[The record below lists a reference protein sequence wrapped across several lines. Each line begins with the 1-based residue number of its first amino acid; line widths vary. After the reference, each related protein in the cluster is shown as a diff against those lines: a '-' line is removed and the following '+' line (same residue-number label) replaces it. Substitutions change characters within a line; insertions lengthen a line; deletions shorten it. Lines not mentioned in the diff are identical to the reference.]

1 MKGLGKVIVLG
12 GLMLA
17 LTGCVSEDTL
27 NEIEKAVNETQEDTQ
42 ENTQDN
48 EQEKNDNTAL
58 LIGDT
63 GEIGNFKIV
72 LLGIEE
78 YNSEDVFPAEEGKKY
93 VRAQFVFQNVGK
105 EEEAISSLFFSG
117 YVREQSVP
125 NMCIMMTDQVL
136 EGDVPPGEK
145 MKGYIYFEVPE
156 DAESLRVEYVDN
168 LLADEV
174 VVYKGDISEGNK
186 NQNNSQNNEDEYQE
200 YVEVDENDYS
210 GYENYEEYMIPNSDI
225 YLVNDADTRYLSAE
239 ELRIARNEIYAR
251 HGYIFKDPALNEYF
265 LQQSWY
271 VPRYT
276 INEWNENWL
285 NETEKANVQFIKK
298 IEAMIQ

>member
-48 EQEKNDNTAL
+48 TQDKNDKL
-58 LIGDT
+58 LIGSK
-63 GEIGNFKIV
+63 GKIGNFQAT
-72 LLGIEE
+72 LLGVEE
-78 YNSEDVFPAEEGKKY
+78 YNTDEVYPAAKGRKY
-93 VRAQFVFQNVGK
+93 IRAKFEFENIGEK
-105 EEEAISSLFFSG
+105 EEPISSLFFFG
-117 YVREQSVP
+117 YVKEQSVD
-125 NMCIMMTDQVL
+125 NMCIMMTDHVL
-136 EGDVPPGEK
+136 EGDVPAKDK
-145 MKGYIYFEVPE
+145 MIGYIYFEVPQ
-156 DAESLRVEYVDN
+156 DAETLTVEYKED
-168 LLADEV
+168 LLSVERLIFT
-174 VVYKGDISEGNK
+174 GDISKSSNTQSKEN
-186 NQNNSQNNEDEYQE
+186 DEESQE
-200 YVEVDENDYS
+200 YVEVDENDYIADET
-210 GYENYEEYMIPNSDI
+210 YDDYMIPNSDI
-225 YLVNDADTRYLSAE
+225 YLIDETDTRILSTE

-251 HGYIFKDPALNEYF
+251 HGYIFKDPSLNEYF
-265 LQQSWY
+265 LQKSWY